1 MKYVD
6 LGLSVLWAD
15 CNIGAN
21 TPEEFG
27 DYYKWDN
34 IPKGY
39 EIPIIAQYKE
49 LRENCTWEWTTQNG
63 VNGYKVTSKV
73 NGNSI
78 FLPAAGSCYYS
89 DTYIDGNSGFY
100 WLSSLNTHYRDGAY
114 YLHFDPSQIDYG
126 SDCCYMWFSVRTIKS
141 KTNFKNI
148 KQMTLEEVNEI
159 IPLKSGMCLELSSNN
174 IRNRLILFQYG
185 DGKLCYTNYNSSCSW
200 DEFKNLDYN
209 KQFDAIKVYQS
220 PTVSLMFSDV
230 DLIFNSDDHIIK
242 ELTLQEIADKFG
254 VKIENL
260 RIKD

>member
-6 LGLSVLWAD
+6 LELSVLWAD
-15 CNIGAN
+15 CNMGAI

-27 DYYKWDN
+27 NYYKWN
-34 IPKGY
+34 EIPKEY
-39 EIPIIAQYKE
+39 EIPTLEQYKE
-49 LRENCTWEWTTQNG
+49 LRKNCTWTWTTQNG
-63 VNGYKVTSKV
+63 VNGYKVTSKI

-126 SDCCYMWFSVRTIKS
+126 SDCCYMWFSVRAIKS
-141 KTNFKNI
+141 KTNFKN
-148 KQMTLEEVNEI
+148 KTTMTLKEVNEI
-159 IPLKSGMCLELSSNN
+159 FPLKSGMCLELSRNN
-174 IRNRLILFQYG
+174 TGRKLILFQYG
-185 DGKLCYTNYNSSCSW
+185 NGEMCYTDHGTMNTW
-200 DEFKNLDYN
+200 GTLDYLY
-209 KQFDAIKVYQS
+209 KHFLYDTIKVYQS
-220 PTVSLMFSDV
+220 PTTSSMFDEA

-242 ELTLQEIADKFG
+242 ELTLQEIADRFG
-254 VKIENL
+254 VKVENL